1 MLPSCY
7 LLGHEA
13 FNVFDSFSELETDIN
28 DNLKWLQFT
37 KLAMPQKMTLDN
49 AVHWTVFYL

>member
-13 FNVFDSFSELETDIN
+13 FNVFDSFLELETDIN
-28 DNLKWLQFT
+28 DNLKWL
-37 KLAMPQKMTLDN
+37 
-49 AVHWTVFYL
+49 

>member
-1 MLPSCY
+1 MLPPCY

-49 AVHWTVFYL
+49 AVHWTVF